1 MRALTNIVSCGIYA
15 PALRLERERIAQ
27 ALQWLGP
34 PGAAPLRG
42 SRAVCNWDEDALT
55 MAVEAARRCLNSAAG
70 SVGTPAA
77 VTLASTT
84 LPFADRSNA
93 TVVAGALDLPET
105 IRTSDCGGSLRAAT
119 SALAALARRDE
130 TGAALLIAS
139 DARLARPGSP
149 QELQFGAAAAAL
161 LVVRDPQAAG
171 IVPCATIIAAECLS
185 ADFVDHYRMSDERF
199 DYALEER
206 WVRDEGVMKLVVG
219 AIGRTLAAAG
229 LGAEQIDHLVMHGPA
244 GATRRV
250 AQAAGLA
257 NAHLQDDLRENC
269 GDTGAAHPLLMLTAG
284 LETARPGQRIVLIGF
299 GQGVDVLVLI
309 AAEGAGTAARPTV
322 AEALGQSKP
331 EPYYTRY
338 LAHSGLLEP
347 HFGMRAER
355 DNRTAHTVAWRKRR
369 QTTAFVGGR
378 CRSCGTV
385 QFPKSRVCVNPECR
399 NQDSQ
404 QDHRLADT
412 LGRVKSFTEDW
423 QAYSPRPPYVYG
435 NVELEAGGNLL
446 MEFADLDPGE
456 LRVGDAVSFVFR
468 VKDFDRMRA
477 YRRYF
482 WKAKKV

>member
-1 MRALTNIVSCGIYA
+1 MHALSSIVSCGIYV
-15 PALRLERERIAQ
+15 PSLRLERARVAQ

-34 PGAAPLRG
+34 PGPTPLSG
-42 SRAVCNWDEDALT
+42 ARAVCNWDEDALT
-55 MAVEAARRCLNSAAG
+55 MAVEAGRRCLNGAVG
-70 SVGTPAA
+70 PVGTPAA

-119 SALAALARRDE
+119 SALAALVRWDE

-161 LVVRDPQAAG
+161 LMVRDPPAVGIRPSAA
-171 IVPCATIIAAECLS
+171 IVAAECLS
-185 ADFVDHYRMSDERF
+185 ADFVDHYRMGDERF

-206 WVRDEGVMKLVVG
+206 WVRDEGVMKLVVA
-219 AIGRTLAAAG
+219 AIARTLAAAG
-229 LGAEQIDHLVMHGPA
+229 LGAEQIDQLVMHGPTGTA
-244 GATRRV
+244 RRV

-257 NAHLQDDLRENC
+257 NARLQDDLRENC
-269 GDTGAAHPLLMLTAG
+269 GDTGAAHPLLMLTAA
-284 LETARPGQRIVLIGF
+284 LETARPGQRIVLVGF

-309 AAEGAGTAARPTV
+309 AADGAGAVARPTV

-399 NQDSQ
+399 HQDSQ
-404 QDHRLADT
+404 HDHRLADT

-446 MEFADLDPGE
+446 MEFTDLDPGE
-456 LRVGDAVSFVFR
+456 LQVGDAVSFVFR
-468 VKDFDRMRA
+468 IKDFDRMRG